1 MSQKLDQKLKLFKGQ
16 YRKSRIVQ
24 INATICSMNLLA
36 ICLRIERDL
45 SSLILTKMVLLIALI
60 KQYVIVSS
68 KKIKI
73 KSNTTVIN
81 QKKKKTD

>member
-1 MSQKLDQKLKLFKGQ
+1 
-16 YRKSRIVQ
+16 
-24 INATICSMNLLA
+24 MNLLA

-81 QKKKKTD
+81 QKKKKKLTKIFLLFAIIKQYVITGV